1 MVWNDASQNNLLT
14 ELLPPPKKRLT
25 NTEKLLSS
33 LYMEI
38 SSKIPLATGRVQLWQ
53 SHCTLNC
60 LFLKF
65 PAPQGKWSPERQ
77 SQIMADVKV
86 NGFGRD
92 YSLSIRINQRHSL
105 KGKKD
110 LTCCLWKGL
119 MHIQSCAAP
128 QPSLP
133 WSCQLFPPC
142 VALEQPQFLLYFS
155 LCMGPWLKA
164 KWRILSNYPSGFSAE
179 DALTAVKALGIKIN
193 ICVFLEV

>member
-14 ELLPPPKKRLT
+14 ELLPPPKRRLT

-38 SSKIPLATGRVQLWQ
+38 SSKIPLATERVQLWQ

-105 KGKKD
+105 KGKERIQPAAYGKASCIFKAV
-110 LTCCLWKGL
+110 LHHSLHCPGPASSSLHVWLWNSHNSCCISVFAWAHDSKLNEESSAIIPL
-119 MHIQSCAAP
+119 AS
-128 QPSLP
+128 
-133 WSCQLFPPC
+133 QLRM
-142 VALEQPQFLLYFS
+142 L
-155 LCMGPWLKA
+155 
-164 KWRILSNYPSGFSAE
+164 
-179 DALTAVKALGIKIN
+179 
-193 ICVFLEV
+193 